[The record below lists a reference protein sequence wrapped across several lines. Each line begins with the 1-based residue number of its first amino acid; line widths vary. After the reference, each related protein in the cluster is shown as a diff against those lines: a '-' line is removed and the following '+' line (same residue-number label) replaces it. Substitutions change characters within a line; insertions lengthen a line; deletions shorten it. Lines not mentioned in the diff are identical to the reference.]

1 MRYLYSLLA
10 IFFAFN
16 TTLLAQSDP
25 EVEEVVVVGSQ
36 IKGASI
42 TDVLPVTVISTDDI
56 EALGVSDGDELIDNL
71 VEQGLNFFNEQEQA
85 SGGVNAARGDTGAY
99 NIRSMCVGNTLTLLN
114 GRIMVT
120 NAGYQTETI
129 GGDFVPTVTVNTN
142 IKLLIPINII
152 RIVNILAGVLSD
164 ISNISP

>member
-16 TTLLAQSDP
+16 TLLFAQSDP

-99 NIRSMCVGNTLTLLN
+99 NIRSMGVGNTLTLLN
-114 GRIMVT
+114 GRRMVS
-120 NAGYQTETI
+120 
-129 GGDFVPTVTVNTN
+129 VLPTPILLEVIQVLTTLEVWVLVTR
-142 IKLLIPINII
+142 LPFLMEEEW
-152 RIVNILAGVLSD
+152 
-164 ISNISP
+164 

>member
-16 TTLLAQSDP
+16 TLLLAQSDP

-85 SGGVNAARGDTGAY
+85 SGGVNAAEVIQVLT
-99 NIRSMCVGNTLTLLN
+99 TLEVWVL
-114 GRIMVT
+114 VT
-120 NAGYQTETI
+120 HLPFLMEEEW
-129 GGDFVPTVTVNTN
+129 
-142 IKLLIPINII
+142 
-152 RIVNILAGVLSD
+152 
-164 ISNISP
+164 